1 MEKFI
6 KKHNF
11 CLKIK
16 ITYAIV
22 RIITE
27 TGGKMNRYRQLANQ
41 RGQTL
46 VEFALMLVVSALIAG
61 ALELCFLIFFK
72 VFASILTFSCFSDL
86 DFMFTL

>member
-16 ITYAIV
+16 LTYAIV
-22 RIITE
+22 RIITV

-41 RGQTL
+41 KGQTL
-46 VEFALMLVVSALIAG
+46 VEFAMMLVVSALIAG
-61 ALELCFLIFFK
+61 ALLLLFGMLSEYGWR
-72 VFASILTFSCFSDL
+72 ILTCLAWEHF
-86 DFMFTL
+86 